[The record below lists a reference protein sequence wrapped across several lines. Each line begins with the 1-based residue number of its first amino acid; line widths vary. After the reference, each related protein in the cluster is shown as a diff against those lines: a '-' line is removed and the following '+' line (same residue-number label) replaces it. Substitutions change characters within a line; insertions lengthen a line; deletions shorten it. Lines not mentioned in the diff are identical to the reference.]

1 MAAEK
6 ENGVQR
12 TYRLPAADVELIEL
26 LAEKGILG
34 ANPTAVVRALLSA
47 ALKDLVEKE
56 YPQKHHATLEFLKK
70 K

>member
-1 MAAEK
+1 MAGEK
-6 ENGVQR
+6 EKTVQR
-12 TYRLPAADVELIEL
+12 TYRLPATDVELIDL
-26 LAEKGILG
+26 LAAKGILG
-34 ANPTAVVRALLSA
+34 GNSSAIVRTLLSA